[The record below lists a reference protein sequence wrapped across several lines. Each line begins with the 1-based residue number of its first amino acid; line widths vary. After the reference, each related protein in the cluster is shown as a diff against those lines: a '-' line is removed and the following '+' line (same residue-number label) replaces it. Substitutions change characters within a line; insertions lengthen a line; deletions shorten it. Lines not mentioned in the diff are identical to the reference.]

1 VTERVYDDI
10 ELMTEE
16 SMMPKVVSQLLES
29 LLWRRRGR

>member
-1 VTERVYDDI
+1 VIERVYDDVK
-10 ELMTEE
+10 LLTEG